1 MATTQRSNR
10 PRLKEGHRPPFQ
22 SQARC
27 PARRRCTSYPN
38 NRESGS
44 QRIILGHAS
53 SPQKLVTIR
62 LSPHCRA
69 DSSADCAC
77 TSANDCTRRSCDEK
91 AASAT
96 ETRASQN
103 RTATYPQRGSNNEHH
118 PTHPTF
124 PQRGNY
130 LQQFLTAGEFP
141 ARGCDALRKGPEAGP
156 FLCNFDLLIMLGGLL
171 LGLPG

>member
-1 MATTQRSNR
+1 MATTPRSNR
-10 PRLKEGHRPPFQ
+10 PPLKEGHQRPFQ

-38 NRESGS
+38 RRAVAAHN
-44 QRIILGHAS
+44 LS
-53 SPQKLVTIR
+53 SCFVAEKLMTRR
-62 LSPHCRA
+62 LSPHCGA

-77 TSANDCTRRSCDEK
+77 ASANECTRRSCDEK

-103 RTATYPQRGSNNEHH
+103 RTATYPQRTNNKHH

-130 LQQFLTAGEFP
+130 LQQFLTAGESP
-141 ARGCDALRKGPEAGP
+141 AKGCDALRKGPEAGP
-156 FLCNFDLLIMLGGLL
+156 FLCNLDLFIMLGGLL
-171 LGLPG
+171 LGLPS